1 MEGRIPLMS
10 SVGTPLVWGL
20 FAVIVLIALAIDLGL
35 LNREAKEMRMR
46 EAGIWV
52 CVWVVLAGIF
62 NAYVAYRF
70 GLAKGLEFTQG
81 YLLEFA
87 LSTDNLFVFLLIFSY
102 FRVPRAYQHRVLF
115 WGIVGTVITRGIFIG
130 VGAAV
135 INRFHWIL
143 YILGAFL
150 IYAAYKMV
158 FQKDKDLDP
167 SRNPVLR
174 LFRRLFR
181 VADEDTGPY
190 FTVRRDGKL
199 WATPL
204 LAVLIVVE
212 TVDVTFAVDSIP
224 AIFGV
229 TTDVFIVL
237 TSNVFAVLGLRSLYF
252 LVAGLA
258 QKLAYLSYGIALV
271 LVFIG
276 VKIILGHWVT
286 IPVVLSLSIVIGVLM
301 VATVASLIVRQRLSK

>member
-1 MEGRIPLMS
+1 MT

-20 FAVIVLIALAIDLGL
+20 FALVVLTALLIDLGL
-35 LNREAKEMRMR
+35 FNRKAHEMGMR
-46 EAGIWV
+46 EAGAWV
-52 CVWVVLAGIF
+52 AVWVSLAGAF
-62 NAYVAYRF
+62 NAYVVYRF

-81 YLLEFA
+81 YLLELA
-87 LSTDNLFVFLLIFSY
+87 LSTDNLFVFILIFSY
-102 FRVPRAYQHRVLF
+102 FGVPRAYQHRILF
-115 WGIVGTVITRGIFIG
+115 WGIVGTVVTRGIFIAA
-130 VGAAV
+130 GAAV
-135 INRFHWIL
+135 INRFHFVL
-143 YILGAFL
+143 YVLGAFL
-150 IYAAYKMV
+150 IYAAIKIV
-158 FQKDKDLDP
+158 VAKDKPMDP

-174 LFRRLFR
+174 LFRKLVR
-181 VADEDTGPY
+181 VAEDETGPR

-212 TVDVTFAVDSIP
+212 AVDVTFAVDSIP

-258 QKLAYLSYGIALV
+258 QRLAYLNYGIAAV
-271 LVFIG
+271 LAFIG
-276 VKIILGHWVT
+276 AKIILARWVT
-286 IPVVLSLSIVIGVLM
+286 IPVALSLGIVLGMLA
-301 VATVASLIVRQRLSK
+301 VATGASLVRQRLSK